1 MKRTMLFGLIVTS
14 ICIATVSGYLWFLH
28 GQKKTPENESQSFP
42 STSMITNDVFV
53 PEQVAAVKVAPLTK
67 GTLTEDIIVYG
78 TVVPAPGAVQTI
90 SEPFET
96 QIRHI
101 FATAG
106 QKVVM
111 GEVLLE
117 IDPGPNTRLQLEQT
131 MSNFRLAKE
140 TYSNMQQRFDL
151 KLATIQQVLQTKQA
165 FQDARLRLEN
175 LKQRG
180 IREKKQV
187 VADVGGLVNTVYV
200 REGDIV
206 SASMPLVEIVA
217 QDRFEAR
224 FGVEPEDI
232 NHLRINQPIS
242 LFSIY
247 AQSSPGVT
255 SRIRAISESV
265 NPVTRLVDLF
275 VVFPSSAEFL
285 PGEYIQGKITI
296 SSKETLIIPRTSALP
311 EGDHYVLFTIKDGR
325 AWKQSVH
332 VGLETDKDIEVISEI
347 LQPGDLVAVLGNYEL
362 HDGMKIKVEEPQ

>member
-1 MKRTMLFGLIVTS
+1 MKLTMLFIVTS
-14 ICIATVSGYLWFLH
+14 ICIATVSGYLLFFH
-28 GQKKTPENESQSFP
+28 SQKKTVENESQSFP
-42 STSMITNDVFV
+42 STSMITDDISTSEPVV
-53 PEQVAAVKVAPLTK
+53 AVKVAPLTK
-67 GTLTEDIIVYG
+67 GGITENIIVYG

-96 QIRHI
+96 QVRRI

-106 QKVVM
+106 QKVAM
-111 GEVLLE
+111 GKVLLE
-117 IDPGPNTRLQLEQT
+117 INPGPNTRLQLEQT
-131 MSNFRLAKE
+131 MNNFRLAKE

-224 FGVEPEDI
+224 LGVEPEDI
-232 NHLRINQPIS
+232 NRLKVDQPIS
-242 LFSIY
+242 LFSVY
-247 AQSSPGVT
+247 MQSSRGVAG
-255 SRIRAISESV
+255 RIRAISKSI

-275 VVFPSSAEFL
+275 VEFPPSAEFL

-296 SSKETLIIPRTSALP
+296 SSKKTLIIPRTAVLP
-311 EGDHYVLFTIKDGR
+311 EGDHYVLFTVKDGR
-325 AWKQSVH
+325 ARKQSVH
-332 VGLETDKDIEVISEI
+332 VGLETDTDIEVISEN
-347 LQPGDLVAVLGNYEL
+347 LQQGDLIVVLGNYEL
-362 HDGMKIKVEEPQ
+362 QEGMEINTEEPR